1 MGVNPQSANE
11 FTFARRDL
19 PAKPEA
25 IPDRLELLD
34 QKGIARI

>member
-1 MGVNPQSANE
+1 MSLRSRGE
-11 FTFARRDL
+11 I